1 MIKSPKLTHRASLVC
16 AIAGLVVAA
25 FSASADVVETVSGS
39 TIRGKVIASDDGTI
53 KVETDF
59 AGVVSIKQ
67 DQVKSV
73 TTDAPINVALK
84 DGTTTKGALD
94 TSGSTLRVNT
104 ATGVLSTQTAALT
117 AVWRDGDKSPAD
129 KALDALRRKWAYQ
142 VGFDLNGK
150 KGNTDRMFIGTD
162 FRAVLKSPADRLAFY
177 GRYARG
183 EEEDTVT
190 QDEAKGGIDYTNYFS
205 EKVSWY
211 ARTELGFDRT
221 KELDLRSQTAAG
233 LGYRFYNRKNWN
245 MEGRAGLNYRFE
257 SYTTAADFDS
267 AGLDFGFINRYDFSW
282 GRMTNLVTFTPSF
295 DDFANYVLLHES
307 AIELPIGTAKFWRLR
322 FGIRND
328 YTSEPPDIGS
338 GELDNHDWSYFT
350 QLILNWE

>member
-1 MIKSPKLTHRASLVC
+1 MMKSFKLSHRASLLC
-16 AIAGLVVAA
+16 AIAGLVAA
-25 FSASADVVETVSGS
+25 ALPASADVVETVNGS

-73 TTDAPINVALK
+73 STDDPINVALK

-104 ATGVLSTQTAALT
+104 PTGVLSTQTAAVT

-129 KALDALRRKWAYQ
+129 KALDALRRKWTYQ

-150 KGNTDRMFIGTD
+150 KGNTDRMFLGTD
-162 FRAVLKSPADRLAFY
+162 FMAVLKSPADRLAFY

-190 QDEAKGGIDYTNYFS
+190 QDEAKGGVDYTNYFS
-205 EKVSWY
+205 ERVSWY
-211 ARTELGFDRT
+211 VRTELGFDRT
-221 KELDLRSQTAAG
+221 KDLDLRSQTAAG
-233 LGYRFYNRKNWN
+233 LGYSFFKRSNWT

-257 SYTTAADFDS
+257 SYAPPLEDFDS

-282 GRMTNLVTFTPSF
+282 GKMTNLVTLTPSF

-307 AIELPIGTAKFWRLR
+307 AIEMPIGTAKFWKLR

-328 YTSEPPDIGS
+328 YTSEPPNPALKS
-338 GELDNHDWSYFT
+338 HDWSYFT